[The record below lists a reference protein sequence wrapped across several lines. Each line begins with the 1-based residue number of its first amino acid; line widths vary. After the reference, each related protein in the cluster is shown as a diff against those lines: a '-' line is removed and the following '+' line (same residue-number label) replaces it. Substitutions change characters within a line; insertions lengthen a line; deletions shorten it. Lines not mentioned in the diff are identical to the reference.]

1 MISST
6 TLKVLLDAGQ
16 SNEWLLAVTAA
27 FDADMERVRELLR
40 EQFRTVDAGEPTPA
54 ALRMRKIREN
64 KRLLKEQEALKDCVT
79 DANTVREPCVTS
91 YNILSLSKG
100 IEKEESKP
108 VVIARGRKQYSELF
122 EKFWSLFPTDKGMSK
137 LEAWKQWEILGR
149 NHAQDDWQ
157 AAIDGIPD
165 FKKWAAEQGPNYRM
179 VHACRYLSQR
189 RFDGFRSE
197 TGIPV
202 SEQNQGFYVMSG
214 TDAWDAWEA
223 HLLKTK
229 GRKSPRD
236 FKGGWWFKTE
246 YPPTQNE
253 QAA

>member
-27 FDADMERVRELLR
+27 FEADMEHVRELLR

-64 KRLLKEQEALKDCVT
+64 KRLLKEQEALNEGVT

-91 YNILSLSKG
+91 YNILSLSKC

-108 VVIARGRKQYSELF
+108 VVIARGRKKPDYPEDY
-122 EKFWSLFPTDKGMSK
+122 EDFWEAYPTDRGMSK
-137 LEAWKQWEILGR
+137 SEGFKAWKNLSEADRKLAR
-149 NHAQDDWQ
+149 S
-157 AAIDGIPD
+157 AIGA
-165 FKKWAAEQGPNYRM
+165 FKGWVVDQGPTYRV

-189 RFDGFRSE
+189 RFEGFSSE
-197 TGIPV
+197 NVASTN
-202 SEQNQGFYVMSG
+202 STQGFYVMSG
-214 TDAWDAWEA
+214 TDQWDEWEA
-223 HLLKTK
+223 YLLKTK
-229 GRKSPRD
+229 GRKPQRD
-236 FKGGWWFKTE
+236 FKGGWWFKSE
-246 YPPTQNE
+246 FPPTQSE
-253 QAA
+253 AA